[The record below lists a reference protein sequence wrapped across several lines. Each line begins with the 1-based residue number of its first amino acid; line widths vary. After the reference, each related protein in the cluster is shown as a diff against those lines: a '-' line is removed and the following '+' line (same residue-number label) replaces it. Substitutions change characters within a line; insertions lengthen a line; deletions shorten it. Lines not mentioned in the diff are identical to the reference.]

1 MNVGTIY
8 KCADVR
14 PCYKQR
20 KLEVWR
26 KPLSN
31 KESIAC
37 ISKTGLGGHDGSRE
51 RLMRWWPKLSW
62 EKQAHD
68 ESWCVYQPRMWR
80 WKVVLIIL
88 MVLVLVVAVEFPWN
102 VMPKE
107 KVTRSLLWAHLDVS
121 FYEQNRKRKHLKLAI
136 KSVGD
141 DASLSCSCC
150 WQGRPRIAL

>member
-1 MNVGTIY
+1 MKVGTIY

-14 PCYKQR
+14 PCYKKR

-80 WKVVLIIL
+80 WKVVLIII

-107 KVTRSLLWAHLDVS
+107 KVASYCCPKWKRLMWWWPKLSWETSAQWKVGVFTSLECGGGKW
-121 FYEQNRKRKHLKLAI
+121 Y
-136 KSVGD
+136 
-141 DASLSCSCC
+141 SLS
-150 WQGRPRIAL
+150 

>member
-14 PCYKQR
+14 PCYKKR

-80 WKVVLIIL
+80 WKVVLIII

-107 KVTRSLLWAHLDVS
+107 KVTSYCCARKSGFIAA
-121 FYEQNRKRKHLKLAI
+121 QNVCRMNVRIPPTIWMQANV
-136 KSVGD
+136 VGNG
-141 DASLSCSCC
+141 S
-150 WQGRPRIAL
+150 Q